1 MSTDKV
7 ASASSIMQ
15 QADIKVFIAL
25 TADYLGRSGEPR
37 SKRSPLGLGLFALAS
52 FMGRMEELPLTRQSC
67 HLCSGLN
74 LNLIST
80 WSTHLRTDNY
90 GGLITQLPVGEAAC
104 RLF

>member
-52 FMGRMEELPLTRQSC
+52 FMGRMEELPFTRQSC
-67 HLCSGLN
+67 HLCSY
-74 LNLIST
+74 LI
-80 WSTHLRTDNY
+80 HL
-90 GGLITQLPVGEAAC
+90 GSFLAAPSVA
-104 RLF
+104 